1 VVDSS
6 EMEMKLLSQSVVN
19 VNNNQNAVRHLTMKN
34 DRWRVSWKRQK
45 KVNGFTST
53 QSVIVYGIDNVE
65 HIIKTVVPTDEW
77 DVTPA

>member
-1 VVDSS
+1 MCSAVK
-6 EMEMKLLSQSVVN
+6 MKLSMTSFM
-19 VNNNQNAVRHLTMKN
+19 AN

-53 QSVIVYGIDNVE
+53 QSVVVYGIDNVE
-65 HIIKTVVPTDEW
+65 HIIKTIVPTDEW

>member
-1 VVDSS
+1 
-6 EMEMKLLSQSVVN
+6 MNLSMN
-19 VNNNQNAVRHLTMKN
+19 K

-53 QSVIVYGIDNVE
+53 QSVVVYGIENVE
-65 HIIKTVVPTDEW
+65 HVIKTMVPTDEW

>member
-1 VVDSS
+1 MMS
-6 EMEMKLLSQSVVN
+6 K
-19 VNNNQNAVRHLTMKN
+19 

-53 QSVIVYGIDNVE
+53 QSVVVYGIDNVE
-65 HIIKTVVPTDEW
+65 HVIKTMVPTDEW